1 VTSALILE
9 RFHLVLSR
17 VERDDIEVIRQG
29 RNAEH
34 VRTMHVYQ
42 DEITPSQQEA
52 WFIRIDTEWNYF
64 FVIHHK
70 GKKVGVVY
78 VSEFTPQMATSNCGV
93 FIWDHDTLGTRV
105 PLMAILTVLDFFFF
119 DLEGGGTSSV
129 VLRSNSAA
137 LRMNEFF
144 GFRFEPGPTD
154 ELVRVSMDRSLYL
167 EHRERLMGFAR
178 RAVKDPAAFPLRL
191 RGAPSPKLFAVINE
205 RLAALSGVRGA
216 ADDDDDNAAARGPMV
231 HDQAG

>member
-1 VTSALILE
+1 VSAVLILE

-17 VERDDIEVIRQG
+17 VERDDIEAIRQG

-34 VRTMHVYQ
+34 VRRMHVYQ

-52 WFIRIDTEWNYF
+52 WFARVDTEWNYF

-70 GKKVGVVY
+70 EKKVGVVY

-129 VLRSNSAA
+129 VLRSNTAA

-144 GFRFEPGPTD
+144 GFRFEEGPTN
-154 ELVRVSMDRSLYL
+154 ELVRVSMDRALYL
-167 EHRERLMGFAR
+167 EHRDRLLAFAR

-191 RGAPSPKLFAVINE
+191 RGSPSSKHFDVINE
-205 RLAALSGVRGA
+205 RLAQATTTR
-216 ADDDDDNAAARGPMV
+216 DDDSDFAVVDGALELHR
-231 HDQAG
+231 HAG